1 MPRRT
6 KPTLED
12 RLLQDCYQQLVK
24 ENGKAPTVAEV
35 QERYREKFGNNK

>member
-12 RLLQDCYQQLVK
+12 KLLMDCYNQLLRETGEV
-24 ENGKAPTVAEV
+24 PTVAEV
-35 QERYREKFGNNK
+35 QVRYREKFGNNK